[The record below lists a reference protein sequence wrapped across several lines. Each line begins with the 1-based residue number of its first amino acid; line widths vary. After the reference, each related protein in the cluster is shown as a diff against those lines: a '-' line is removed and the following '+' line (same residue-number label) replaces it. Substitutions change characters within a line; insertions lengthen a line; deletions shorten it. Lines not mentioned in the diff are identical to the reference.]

1 MNVALSVALAFVGF
15 TMREFGSAGAIL
27 VTAAPEPGFGDSNQ
41 DQTDQDITD
50 LAADPHGRI

>member
-1 MNVALSVALAFVGF
+1 
-15 TMREFGSAGAIL
+15 MRELGSAGAIM

-41 DQTDQDITD
+41 AQTDQDITD

>member
-27 VTAAPEPGFGDSNQ
+27 VTAAPEPGFGES
-41 DQTDQDITD
+41 DQERNDQDATD